1 MMSDINDGI
10 VFKILICL
18 FVCLFVGWLMFLLF
32 WFCES
37 NILLC
42 SPDYPCMCGSPTSA
56 FHVEID
62 ICCPAELNSVTHV
75 YIKEK
80 KI

>member
-1 MMSDINDGI
+1 MALF
-10 VFKILICL
+10 FKILICL
-18 FVCLFVGWLMFLLF
+18 FVGWLMFLLLF

-42 SPDYPCMCGSPTSA
+42 SPDEPCMCGSPTSA
-56 FHVEID
+56 FRVEIG
-62 ICCPAELNSVTHV
+62 ICCPVELNSVTHV

-80 KI
+80 KSK